1 MKSIIVTLDENA
13 TLDEL
18 LHTIESLN
26 GVKKV
31 EKETMLSIPGNVLE
45 EQDYINIV
53 AEAET
58 DEYLSANEVFS
69 NLKRDIS
76 FKY

>member
-1 MKSIIVTLDENA
+1 MKSFIVTFDENA
-13 TLDEL
+13 DIDEL

-31 EKETMLSIPGNVLE
+31 EKETMFSIPGNVLE

-53 AEAET
+53 AEAED
-58 DEYLSANEVFS
+58 DEYLSAKEVFN

-76 FKY
+76 FQY

>member
-1 MKSIIVTLDENA
+1 MKSFIV

-31 EKETMLSIPGNVLE
+31 EKETMFSIPGNVLE

-53 AEAET
+53 AKVET
-58 DEYLSANEVFS
+58 DEYVSANEVFNS
-69 NLKRDIS
+69 LKRDIS
-76 FKY
+76 FHY

>member
-13 TLDEL
+13 DLDEL
-18 LHTIESLN
+18 LHAIESLN

-31 EKETMLSIPGNVLE
+31 EKETMFSIPGNVLE

-53 AEAET
+53 AEAED
-58 DEYLSANEVFS
+58 DEYLSAKEVFN
-69 NLKRDIS
+69 NLKLKFS
-76 FKY
+76 K